1 MKIDKENKGLIF
13 ANTLKEKENQPDYNG
28 YLNIGGKQYK
38 LAAWKNTSQKDGKMY
53 LSCSIEE
60 NKEEDQQQ
68 QNNFENKSMSEQ
80 GVELQ
85 EVSPF

>member
-38 LAAWKNTSQKDGKMY
+38 LAAWKQMSQKDGKMY
-53 LSCSIEE
+53 LSCSIDE
-60 NKEEDQQQ
+60 NQQQ
-68 QNNFENKSMSEQ
+68 EQNNFENKSMSEQ
-80 GVELQ
+80 GFELE